1 MEQAFKFDGGKP
13 RTDLLP
19 VKPLL
24 EIARVLEF
32 EAEKYGERHWEAGM
46 DWERPYAAT
55 LRHLFAWQGGETA
68 DPETGLNHLAH
79 AACELLFLLE
89 YAATG
94 AGTDNRPLQHSPDEN
109 ITMGD
114 LYAKYCDKEWD
125 GEPCLACA
133 LDKFIPNLSNYLC
146 GALPCDE
153 CANVLLKDF
162 KKMPSM

>member
-1 MEQAFKFDGGKP
+1 MANDDMKRDGGKP

-32 EAEKYGERHWEAGM
+32 GADKYGERHWEAGM

-55 LRHLFAWQGGETA
+55 LRHLFAWQNGETA
-68 DPETGLNHLAH
+68 DLETGLNHLAH

-94 AGTDNRPLQHSPDEN
+94 AGTDNRPLQQHTQPELECVDASKNEPVSPAVDM
-109 ITMGD
+109 TMGE
-114 LYAKYCDKEWD
+114 LYAKYGYKE
-125 GEPCLACA
+125 GECLVDMIARGKNEA
-133 LDKFIPNLSNYLC
+133 RQPDRQTS
-146 GALPCDE
+146 
-153 CANVLLKDF
+153 
-162 KKMPSM
+162 